1 MNHRRELL
9 KAMALLPL
17 AACTTGLRKNGGEE
31 VQQNPPAPAGWNPP
45 GGELRLQ
52 EVKIRKVRAITTA
65 PYRTGLVIVKVETDQ
80 PGLYGVGCAT
90 FTQRIKPVVSAVND
104 YLDEF
109 CRDKDAGN
117 IEDIWQTA
125 YVSSY
130 WRNGPVLN
138 NALSGLD

>member
-1 MNHRRELL
+1 MNNRRELL

-17 AACTTGLRKNGGEE
+17 AACSRELNYAENGET
-31 VQQNPPAPAGWNPP
+31 QQDPHSPLGWNPP
-45 GGELRLQ
+45 GGELNLQ
-52 EVKIRKVRAITTA
+52 QVKIKKVRAITTA
-65 PYRTGLVIVKVETDQ
+65 PYGTGLVIVKVETDQ

-109 CRDKDAGN
+109 CRGKDAGR

-125 YVSSY
+125 YVSS
-130 WRNGPVLN
+130 
-138 NALSGLD
+138 

>member
-1 MNHRRELL
+1 MNNRRELL

-90 FTQRIKPVVSAVND
+90 FTQRIKPVVSAV
-104 YLDEF
+104 LF
-109 CRDKDAGN
+109 ALKHC
-117 IEDIWQTA
+117 
-125 YVSSY
+125 
-130 WRNGPVLN
+130 VLN
-138 NALSGLD
+138 TITAKKASESRMMGPLYIFIVYLLLFYD